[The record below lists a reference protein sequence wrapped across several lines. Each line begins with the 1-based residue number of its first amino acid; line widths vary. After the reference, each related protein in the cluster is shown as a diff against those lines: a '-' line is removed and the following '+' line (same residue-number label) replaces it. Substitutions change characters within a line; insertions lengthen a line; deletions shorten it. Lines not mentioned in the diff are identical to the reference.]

1 MLFSCN
7 SSLCT
12 VIIPTPES
20 VLDLSTTKK
29 HYCLIWL
36 SKTSQP
42 GMKQQDFSDTKYQ
55 SFIEQYLFVDLD
67 NKSFQGFKM
76 EDVHFDD
83 TSGKSTES

>member
-1 MLFSCN
+1 MYGDYSHTRERFR
-7 SSLCT
+7 
-12 VIIPTPES
+12 S
-20 VLDLSTTKK
+20 VYHKK

>member
-1 MLFSCN
+1 MYGDYSHTRECFR
-7 SSLCT
+7 
-12 VIIPTPES
+12 S
-20 VLDLSTTKK
+20 VYHKK

>member
-1 MLFSCN
+1 MYSDYSHIRERFRP
-7 SSLCT
+7 
-12 VIIPTPES
+12 VYH
-20 VLDLSTTKK
+20 KK
-29 HYCLIWL
+29 HNCLIWL